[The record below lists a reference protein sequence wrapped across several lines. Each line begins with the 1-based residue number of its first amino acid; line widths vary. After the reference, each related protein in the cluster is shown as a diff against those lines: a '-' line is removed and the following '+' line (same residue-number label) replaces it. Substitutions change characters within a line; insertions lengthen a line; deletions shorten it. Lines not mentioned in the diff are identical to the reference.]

1 MADGFFN
8 KTAKFL
14 KKGGQYLSDKL
25 NLEIHDLINAVN
37 KNDTEM
43 VARCIYAG
51 IDPNLQDG
59 INRRALP
66 IAIDNNNTDIIE
78 ILLEG
83 KADPNLPGKDGESA
97 IFKAASWRNAA
108 YVGLLMEAGADI
120 YRKGANGISAIDEA
134 KRKGFADILNYME
147 NFKVNQRKEQ
157 VQRDQSTHQEIKAK
171 AEEAQ
176 QLRAQEAALAAE
188 QKRQQ
193 EQAAQKAKIEK
204 IERIYDVP
212 NNGITNAL
220 IAAIQRGDKDA
231 VDLFLDK
238 IEDVNQIDSSLNT
251 TPLLSAITYKNTK
264 AVVELIQK
272 GADFIQVVPQQRHS
286 PLTLAVSMNA
296 HKLVQFILEKNTGTD
311 ANMLNDPDQLL
322 SPTFLAYKDPKMLD
336 LLLAAGA
343 DPYFGGKAGTSPVV
357 KAIEKASIGIL
368 PVLAKHQI
376 DLNRNTDGKTLMEWA
391 IQFNRKDWVVGLLRE
406 GVSSEAALNFMKQT
420 EEREDT
426 ATKSEEE

>member
-43 VARCIYAG
+43 VARCVYAG
-51 IDPNLQDG
+51 LDPNLQDG

-78 ILLEG
+78 MLLEG

-97 IFKAASWRNAA
+97 IFKAVSWRNAE
-108 YVGLLMEAGADI
+108 YVGMLMEAGADI
-120 YRKGANGISAIDEA
+120 YKKGTNGISAIDEA

-147 NFKVNQRKEQ
+147 NFKEFKRKEQ
-157 VQRDQSTHQEIKAK
+157 VQKDQSTHEEIKAK

-176 QLRAQEAALAAE
+176 KLRE
-188 QKRQQ
+188 QKVAFETKQKELQ
-193 EQAAQKAKIEK
+193 EQAAQKAAVEK
-204 IERIYDVP
+204 LEKTYDLENKGVA
-212 NNGITNAL
+212 NAL
-220 IAAIQRGDKDA
+220 IAAIQKGDEA
-231 VDLFLDK
+231 GVNLFLEK
-238 IEDVNQIDSSLNT
+238 IENVNQIDKEFKT
-251 TPLLSAITYKNTK
+251 TPLLSAIFYKNTK
-264 AVVELIQK
+264 AVIELVQK
-272 GADFIQVVPQQRHS
+272 GADFIKVVPEQRHS
-286 PLTLAVSMNA
+286 PLTLAVSMDA
-296 HKLVQFILEKNTGTD
+296 HKLVQFILEKNKGEDTG
-311 ANMLNDPDQLL
+311 MLNDPNQLL

-343 DPYFGGKAGTSPVV
+343 DPYFGGQVGTSPVA

-368 PVLAKHQI
+368 PVLAKHKI
-376 DLNRNTDGKTLMEWA
+376 DLNQKTDGKTPIEWA
-391 IQFNRKDWVVGLLRE
+391 IHFNRKDWVIGLLQE
-406 GVSSEAALNFMKQT
+406 GVSSQAALDFAKQT
-420 EEREDT
+420 EDRDDIVT
-426 ATKSEEE
+426 ILEEE